1 MQLALAGDGAYSAIH
16 RCSALLD
23 GEAPWPNVPADLA
36 GVNACYHAYARRP
49 EPLLGMP
56 CDVITPLIFI
66 FVRASVHYAMF
77 EDEYYLKSQMKLLK
91 QGVFLLGSQYREKKQ
106 E

>member
-1 MQLALAGDGAYSAIH
+1 MNE
-16 RCSALLD
+16 R
-23 GEAPWPNVPADLA
+23 
-36 GVNACYHAYARRP
+36 YHSYARQL

-77 EDEYYLKSQMKLLK
+77 EDEYYLKSQMDVLK
-91 QGVFLLGSQYREKKQ
+91 QSISLLSGQYRKEKHD
-106 E
+106 